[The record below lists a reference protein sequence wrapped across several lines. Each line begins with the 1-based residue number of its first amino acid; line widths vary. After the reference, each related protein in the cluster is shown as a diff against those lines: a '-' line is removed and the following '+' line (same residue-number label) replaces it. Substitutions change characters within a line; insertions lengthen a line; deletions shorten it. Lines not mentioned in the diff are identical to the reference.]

1 MQSTPTPTSDAST
14 DRSQSPEHH
23 AVKKRKPTYLIRK
36 EEEKALRDEVLK
48 LEAQVASLQTKRIPV
63 AASMQQVAAESKV
76 LREVTR
82 NQQLGVA
89 AAQSLVLECAWTQY
103 SHPLCPTIAT
113 FAMSDDSTACWSP
126 AQPTAKKRKPTY
138 LVRKE
143 EEQSLK
149 DEILQLQAKVAVLKT
164 QGMPTGS
171 AIAADPSLQEST
183 AKWKVLTN
191 TIKNQQ
197 LGVAEAQSLAME
209 CTRTQ
214 PCVKFCTPTAGM
226 IVDYLLL
233 KPTNWICFHL
243 QEEEKTLRDEI
254 LQLEAQV
261 IVLQPQGMP
270 AGAAVAATA
279 TSQSQVE
286 GADRRCEAA
295 GIGRCSSSVAHDRV
309 HGEGK

>member
-214 PCVKFCTPTAGM
+214 YSHPLHSRIRLKKNWVM
-226 IVDYLLL
+226 I
-233 KPTNWICFHL
+233 KAM
-243 QEEEKTLRDEI
+243 REI
-254 LQLEAQV
+254 LYTHGRDDCRLSLAQTNQLD
-261 IVLQPQGMP
+261 LFPF
-270 AGAAVAATA
+270 AG
-279 TSQSQVE
+279 
-286 GADRRCEAA
+286 R
-295 GIGRCSSSVAHDRV
+295 
-309 HGEGK
+309 GKDSER